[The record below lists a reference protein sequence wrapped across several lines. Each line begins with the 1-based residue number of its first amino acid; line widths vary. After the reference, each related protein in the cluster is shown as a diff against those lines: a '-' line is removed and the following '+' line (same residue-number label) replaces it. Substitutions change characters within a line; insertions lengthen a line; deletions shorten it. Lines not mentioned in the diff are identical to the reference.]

1 MVAGRS
7 APAPGCRHRFPR
19 HFPRTWRIRDTAK
32 AGFHSAVNGVADI
45 ARQGR
50 AAALALIGAAHAAQ
64 ERGQRFGQRGGH
76 QAARIVGFRP
86 VERDS
91 KIRTTGTARH
101 ARVDFTHNYT

>member
-7 APAPGCRHRFPR
+7 APAPGCRHRFLAI
-19 HFPRTWRIRDTAK
+19 FPGHGEFATRRRPVFIN
-32 AGFHSAVNGVADI
+32 SAVNGVADI

-64 ERGQRFGQRGGH
+64 ERVSGSVSAGH

-86 VERDS
+86 VEKRLEN
-91 KIRTTGTARH
+91 
-101 ARVDFTHNYT
+101 THNRHRTSCTG